1 MLEQATAL
9 VASYTTA
16 VMVAIALIG
25 VASAAAVT
33 LAVKKRNSPPS
44 P

>member
-16 VMVAIALIG
+16 VMVGIG
-25 VASAAAVT
+25 VIGIASAAAVT
-33 LAVKKRNSPPS
+33 LAFKKRNAPPAE
-44 P
+44 